1 MSAISDHIQLAKS
14 KETKYPPLFN
24 KREWLYINDTTTQY
38 DQGTSIIETTALS
51 NNDKFLDYNAGY
63 LSVPILITLT
73 NNTTAAGLASPSAVA
88 PLPYKKSLGFKQ
100 SFLSMINSITVD
112 LNGQSMVQQNQLIDI
127 YNNFRLLTSESW
139 TSQNRWSTIGFYPD
153 LVSDAGLSTVNN
165 IYAPANTTANNSDNN
180 EGLTERLSYIN
191 LDSTGLSLGT
201 LANSAVSNLIL
212 EKEIKQLYL
221 SHISKTGPGVDD
233 VSSPF
238 VQYSVKATIMLKDIH
253 PLFEVMPISK
263 NLNFKIQV
271 FWNNS
276 AFTATHSAA
285 VAAIPANAVA
295 VPPTLEIPA
304 IPAGWSSQSAQ
315 YRAYNGTVPLMLNNW
330 DTGFT
335 NSAANTTLRTSVYVG
350 DTCYDST
357 QKSVAPGLL
366 TGGVGKQVELW
377 VPAYQMLVDVDRDYS
392 NGHQK
397 IISYND
403 YYQFS
408 LKGVAAG
415 DTFNHLVSNGIA
427 NLKACLIVPM
437 LSSLNN
443 NVNVF
448 DDGLPQS
455 FAHINQFNIM
465 VGGSNVLHQD
475 SRYGYQQFNNEFF
488 NEFGINANQSPGIGS
503 GLIDF
508 KSWVK
513 KPYYYVNCS
522 RVPLDQ
528 QMTYRSLQ
536 IKGTNSSNLTID
548 YYIFAIYEKN
558 FSLDIISGV
567 IGKID

>member
-1 MSAISDHIQLAKS
+1 MSSVSDHIQLAKS

-63 LSVPILITLT
+63 LTVPILITLT
-73 NNTTAAGLASPSAVA
+73 NNTANNTGLGSPSTN
-88 PLPYKKSLGFKQ
+88 LPYRQSLGFKQ

-127 YNNFRLLTSESW
+127 YNNFRLLTNESW

-153 LVSDAGLSTVNN
+153 LVSEAGLSTDNN
-165 IYAPANTTANNSDNN
+165 IYAPANTTANNSATNS
-180 EGLTERLSYIN
+180 GLTERLNYIN
-191 LDSTGLSLGT
+191 LDFTGLSLGT
-201 LANSAVSNLIL
+201 VANSAVSNLIP
-212 EKEIKQLYL
+212 ETQIKQLYL
-221 SHISKTGPGVDD
+221 SHVSNKGPGVFN

-263 NLNFKIQV
+263 SLNFKIQV

-285 VAAIPANAVA
+285 VDAVVADADTNTAGVAAAA
-295 VPPTLEIPA
+295 
-304 IPAGWSSQSAQ
+304 AGWSSQSAQ

-335 NSAANTTLRTSVYVG
+335 GSAVNTTLRTSIYVG

-366 TGGVGKQVELW
+366 TGAVGKQVELW

-392 NGHQK
+392 NGHNK
-397 IISYND
+397 IITYND

-415 DTFNHLVSNGIA
+415 DTFNHLVSNGIS
-427 NLKACLIVPM
+427 NLKACLIVPF

-513 KPYYYVNCS
+513 KPFYYVNCS

-536 IKGTNSSNLTID
+536 IKGTNSSALTMD

>member
-38 DQGTSIIETTALS
+38 DQGTSIIETAALS

-63 LSVPILITLT
+63 LTVPILITLT
-73 NNTTAAGLASPSAVA
+73 NNTATTAGLAADPAT
-88 PLPYKKSLGFKQ
+88 LPYTQSLGFKQ

-127 YNNFRLLTSESW
+127 YNNFRLLTNESW

-153 LVSDAGLSTVNN
+153 LVSEAGLSTANN
-165 IYAPANTTANNSDNN
+165 KYAPANTTANNADAN
-180 EGLTERLSYIN
+180 EGLTKRISYIN
-191 LDSTGLSLGT
+191 LDHEGVSLEGV
-201 LANSAVSNLIL
+201 NSSLVSSLIS
-212 EKEIKQLYL
+212 EDQIKQLYL
-221 SHISKTGPGVDD
+221 SHISKKGVGVLN
-233 VSSPF
+233 VSSPV

-253 PLFEVMPISK
+253 PLFEIIPISK
-263 NLNFKIQV
+263 SLNFKIQI

-276 AFTATHSAA
+276 AFTATHTATVGA
-285 VAAIPANAVA
+285 VDGIYTA
-295 VPPTLEIPA
+295 
-304 IPAGWSSQSAQ
+304 QSAQ
-315 YRAYNGTVPLMLNNW
+315 YRAYNGTIPLMLNNFVS
-330 DTGFT
+330 GFGVS
-335 NSAANTTLRTSVYVG
+335 SAGTIRASVYVG
-350 DTCYDST
+350 DTCHDSI
-357 QKSVAPGLL
+357 QKSITTGLL
-366 TGGVGKQVELW
+366 TGAVGKQVELW

-392 NGHQK
+392 NGHNK
-397 IISYND
+397 IITYND

-408 LKGVAAG
+408 LKGVAANG
-415 DTFNHLVSNGIA
+415 TFNHLVSNGIA

-455 FAHINQFNIM
+455 FAHINQFNVM
-465 VGGSNVLHQD
+465 VGGANVLHQD
-475 SRYGYQQFNNEFF
+475 SRYAYQEFNNEFF
-488 NEFGINANQSPGIGS
+488 NEFGINGNQSPGIGS

-536 IKGTNSSNLTID
+536 ITGTNSSALAMD

-567 IGKID
+567 TAKIGL

>member
-1 MSAISDHIQLAKS
+1 MSSVSDHIQLAKS

-63 LSVPILITLT
+63 LTVPILITLT
-73 NNTTAAGLASPSAVA
+73 NNTANNTGLGSPSTN
-88 PLPYKKSLGFKQ
+88 LPYRQSLGFKQ

-127 YNNFRLLTSESW
+127 YNNFRLLTNESW

-153 LVSDAGLSTVNN
+153 LVSEAGLSTDNN
-165 IYAPANTTANNSDNN
+165 IYAPANTTANNSATNS
-180 EGLTERLSYIN
+180 GLTERLNYIN
-191 LDSTGLSLGT
+191 LDFTGLSLGT
-201 LANSAVSNLIL
+201 VANSAVSNLIP
-212 EKEIKQLYL
+212 ETQIKQLYL
-221 SHISKTGPGVDD
+221 SHVSNKGPGVFN

-263 NLNFKIQV
+263 SLNFKIQV

-285 VAAIPANAVA
+285 VDAVVAVA
-295 VPPTLEIPA
+295 ATNTAGVA
-304 IPAGWSSQSAQ
+304 AAAAGWSSQSAQ

-335 NSAANTTLRTSVYVG
+335 GSAVNTTLRTSIYVG

-366 TGGVGKQVELW
+366 TGAVGKQVELW

-392 NGHQK
+392 NGHNK
-397 IISYND
+397 IITYND

-415 DTFNHLVSNGIA
+415 DTFNHLVSNGIS
-427 NLKACLIVPM
+427 NLKACLIVPF

-513 KPYYYVNCS
+513 KTLLLCQLFS
-522 RVPLDQ
+522 CAF
-528 QMTYRSLQ
+528 RSTNDIQ
-536 IKGTNSSNLTID
+536 IFTNKRNKFKCFNYGLLHFC
-548 YYIFAIYEKN
+548 Y
-558 FSLDIISGV
+558 L
-567 IGKID
+567 

>member
-1 MSAISDHIQLAKS
+1 MSSVSDHIQLSKS
-14 KETKYPPLFN
+14 KETKYAPLFN

-63 LSVPILITLT
+63 LTVPILITLT
-73 NNTTAAGLASPSAVA
+73 NNTTAAGLSNPTN
-88 PLPYKKSLGFKQ
+88 LRKSLGFKQ

-139 TSQNRWSTIGFYPD
+139 TSSNRWSTIGFYPD
-153 LVSDAGLSTVNN
+153 LVSEAGLSTDNN
-165 IYAPANTTANNSDNN
+165 IYAPANTTASNAATNS
-180 EGLTERLSYIN
+180 GLTERLSYIN
-191 LDSTGLSLGT
+191 LDFTGLSLGDV
-201 LANSAVSNLIL
+201 ANSAVSNLIP
-212 EKEIKQLYL
+212 ETQIKQLYL
-221 SHISKTGPGVDD
+221 SHISKTGVGAVD

-263 NLNFKIQV
+263 SLNFKIQV

-285 VAAIPANAVA
+285 VAAVVA
-295 VPPTLEIPA
+295 DAAA
-304 IPAGWSSQSAQ
+304 IPPRVGVAAATQGWTSQSSQ

-330 DTGFT
+330 TTGFT
-335 NSAANTTLRTSVYVG
+335 GSNDNTTLRTSIYVG

-357 QKSVAPGLL
+357 QKSVAPTLS
-366 TGGVGKQVELW
+366 TGAVGKQVELW

-397 IISYND
+397 IITYND

-408 LKGVAAG
+408 LKGVAGG

-427 NLKACLIVPM
+427 NLKACLIVPI

-443 NVNVF
+443 NVNIF

-455 FAHINQFNIM
+455 FAHINQFNVM

-488 NEFGINANQSPGIGS
+488 NEFGINGNQSPGIGS

-536 IKGTNSSNLTID
+536 IKGTNSSALPMD

-567 IGKID
+567 TAKIGL

>member
-1 MSAISDHIQLAKS
+1 MSAVSDHVQMAKS
-14 KETKYPPLFN
+14 KETKYVSLFN

-38 DQGTSIIETTALS
+38 DQGTSIIETTSLS
-51 NNDKFLDYNAGY
+51 NNDKFLDYNAAY
-63 LSVPILITLT
+63 LTVPILITLT
-73 NNTTAAGLASPSAVA
+73 NNTTAAGLSNPTN
-88 PLPYKKSLGFKQ
+88 LRKSLGFKQ

-127 YNNFRLLTSESW
+127 YNNFRLLTNESW
-139 TSQNRWSTIGFYPD
+139 TSKNRWSTIGFYPD
-153 LVSDAGLSTVNN
+153 LVSEAGLSTTNN
-165 IYAPANTTANNSDNN
+165 QFAPANTTANNTDTN

-191 LDSTGLSLGT
+191 LDATGLSLGDVD
-201 LANSAVSNLIL
+201 SQVSNLIL
-212 EKEIKQLYL
+212 DAKIKQLYL
-221 SHISKTGPGVDD
+221 SHISKTDPGVVD

-253 PLFEVMPISK
+253 PLFESMPISK
-263 NLNFKIQV
+263 SLNFKIQI

-276 AFTATHSAA
+276 SFTASHVAGVAA
-285 VAAIPANAVA
+285 VVADATA
-295 VPPTLEIPA
+295 VPPRVGAAA
-304 IPAGWSSQSAQ
+304 IPAGWSSQSSQ
-315 YRAYNGTVPLMLNNW
+315 YRSYNGSVPVMLNNW
-330 DTGFT
+330 NTGFT
-335 NSAANTTLRTSVYVG
+335 GSEENMTLRTSVYVG

-357 QKSVAPGLL
+357 QKSVAPGIL
-366 TGGVGKQVELW
+366 TGAVGKQVELW
-377 VPAYQMLVDVDRDYS
+377 VPSYQMLVDVDRDYS

-397 IISYND
+397 IITYND

-408 LKGVAAG
+408 LKGVIAG
-415 DTFNHLVSNGIA
+415 GTFNHLVSNGIA
-427 NLKACLIVPM
+427 NLKACLIIPM
-437 LSSLNN
+437 LSTLNN

-455 FAHINQFNIM
+455 FAHIGQFNIM

-488 NEFGINANQSPGIGS
+488 NEFGINGNQSPGIGS

-536 IKGTNSSNLTID
+536 IKGTNSSALPMD

-567 IGKID
+567 TAKIGL